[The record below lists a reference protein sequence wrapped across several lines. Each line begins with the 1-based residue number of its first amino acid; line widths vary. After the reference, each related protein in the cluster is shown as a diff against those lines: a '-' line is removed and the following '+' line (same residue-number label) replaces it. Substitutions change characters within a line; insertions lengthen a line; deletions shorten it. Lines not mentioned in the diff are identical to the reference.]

1 MYSRI
6 RSICIIVVVVF
17 LALSVLL
24 VGAYRKGWDDAVV
37 EIRVAENETV
47 IEMVGKKEEISAEI
61 AKKPV
66 PEKRKALGRYVVKE
80 N

>member
-1 MYSRI
+1 MYSRNRI
-6 RSICIIVVVVF
+6 FCIGIVILF
-17 LALSVLL
+17 LALGVLL
-24 VGAYRKGWDDAVV
+24 VGAYRKGWNDCDM
-37 EIRVAENETV
+37 EKRLAENQV
-47 IEMVGKKEEISAEI
+47 IIEMVGKKEEISAEI

>member
-6 RSICIIVVVVF
+6 RSIFIGVVVLF
-17 LALSVLL
+17 LALAVLL
-24 VGAYRKGWDDAVV
+24 VGAYRKGWNDCGL
-37 EIRVAENETV
+37 ENRVAENQV
-47 IEMVGKKEEISAEI
+47 IIEMVGKKEEISAEI

>member
-6 RSICIIVVVVF
+6 RSICIGVVILF
-17 LALSVLL
+17 LALGVLL
-24 VGAYRKGWDDAVV
+24 VGAYRKGWNDCGL
-37 EIRVAENETV
+37 ENRVAENQVV

-66 PEKRKALGRYVVKE
+66 PEKRKALGRYVIKGD
-80 N
+80 